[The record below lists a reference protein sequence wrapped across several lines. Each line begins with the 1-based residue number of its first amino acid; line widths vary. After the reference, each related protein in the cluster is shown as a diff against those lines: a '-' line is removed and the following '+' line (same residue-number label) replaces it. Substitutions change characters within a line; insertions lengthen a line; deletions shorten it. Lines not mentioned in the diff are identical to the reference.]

1 MTTIDYKLFLKEILP
16 FEDYLFY
23 KPLTQ
28 DEVAELEASIS
39 NVLPQYYKKFL
50 LHFGIYQDLIY
61 GLFANK
67 EEWIE
72 QNGYLYEAE
81 QNYVMIGDN
90 GGEDFWLLRTDDI
103 QDRKVYNWVDDEIE
117 ETGFTFDD
125 FLARCLNNLKD
136 DSFIQLHNNEK
147 VLRAHLSVSTNQESE
162 LIDSLGIELIEN
174 WVEDVPNFEDMK
186 DYLKDQQISIYTIN
200 AKLNDSLISIK
211 KECNQMTNTTVY
223 TFDYTETLSVL
234 RTNSKMALYKSIVE
248 GQFSHS
254 SFNLFGIYNADYKD
268 GVW

>member
-1 MTTIDYKLFLKEILP
+1 LFLKEILP

-39 NVLPQYYKKFL
+39 NVLPQYYKEFL

-67 EEWIE
+67 
-72 QNGYLYEAE
+72 
-81 QNYVMIGDN
+81 
-90 GGEDFWLLRTDDI
+90 
-103 QDRKVYNWVDDEIE
+103 
-117 ETGFTFDD
+117 
-125 FLARCLNNLKD
+125 
-136 DSFIQLHNNEK
+136 
-147 VLRAHLSVSTNQESE
+147 ESE

-248 GQFSHS
+248 QQFSHS

-268 GVW
+268 GIW

>member
-1 MTTIDYKLFLKEILP
+1 MTTIDYQLFLKEILP

-28 DEVAELEASIS
+28 EEVAELESGIS
-39 NVLPQYYKKFL
+39 NTLPLYYREFL
-50 LHFGIYQDLIY
+50 LNFGIYQDLLP
-61 GLFANK
+61 GLFLSK

-90 GGEDFWLLRTDDI
+90 GGEDFWLLRTDDV

-125 FLARCLNNLKD
+125 FLYRCLNNLKD
-136 DSFIQLHNNEK
+136 DSFIQLNNKEK

-162 LIDSLGIELIEN
+162 LIDNLGIELIEN
-174 WVEDVPNFEDMK
+174 WEEEVPNFEDMR
-186 DYLKDQQISIYTIN
+186 DYLKDQQITVYTIN
-200 AKLNDSLISIK
+200 AKLNDSLVSIK
-211 KECNQMTNTTVY
+211 KECNQKLNKTVY

-234 RTNSKMALYKSIVE
+234 RANSKMAVYQSIVE
-248 GQFSHS
+248 EQFSNS
-254 SFNLFGIYNADYKD
+254 SFNLLGIYKADYQD
-268 GVW
+268 WVW

>member
-1 MTTIDYKLFLKEILP
+1 MATIDYQLFLKEILP

-28 DEVAELEASIS
+28 EEVTELESSIS
-39 NVLPQYYKKFL
+39 NVLPQYYREFL
-50 LHFGIYQDLIY
+50 LHFGIYQDLVD
-61 GLFANK
+61 GLFTDK

-90 GGEDFWLLRTDDI
+90 GGEDFWLLRTDDV
-103 QDRKVYNWVDDEIE
+103 QDRKVYNLVDDEIE

-125 FLARCLNNLKD
+125 FLARCLNDLKD
-136 DSFIQLHNNEK
+136 DSFIQLNNKQK
-147 VLRAHLSVSTNQESE
+147 VLRAHLSVSTDQEIE
-162 LIDSLGIELIEN
+162 LIDNLGIELIEN
-174 WVEDVPNFEDMK
+174 WEQEVPNFEDMS
-186 DYLKDQQISIYTIN
+186 DYLKDQKITIYTIN
-200 AKLNDSLISIK
+200 AKLNDSLISIR

-248 GQFSHS
+248 QKFSHS
-254 SFNLFGIYNADYKD
+254 SFNFFGIYNADYKN
-268 GVW
+268 WEW

>member
-1 MTTIDYKLFLKEILP
+1 MSSIDYQLFLKEVAP
-16 FEDYLFY
+16 YDGYLFY

-39 NVLPQYYKKFL
+39 NVLPQYYKEFL

-90 GGEDFWLLRTDDI
+90 GGEDFWLLRTDDT

-136 DSFIQLHNNEK
+136 DSFIQLNNNEK
-147 VLRAHLSVSTNQESE
+147 VLRAHLSVSTDQESE
-162 LIDSLGIELIEN
+162 LIDRLGIELIEN
-174 WVEDVPNFEDMK
+174 WVEDVPNFEDMR
-186 DYLKDQQISIYTIN
+186 DYLRDQKITIYTIN

-211 KECNQMTNTTVY
+211 KECNQMTNRTVY

-234 RTNSKMALYKSIVE
+234 RANSKMALYKSIVE
-248 GQFSHS
+248 EQFSHS
-254 SFNLFGIYNADYKD
+254 SFNLFGIYNADYKY
-268 GVW
+268 GIW